1 MIPIYWHC
9 LEPKASDKDEKFVAG
24 TLNQLAQHLKAEPIK
39 LSISI
44 KRLGDKPNLAK
55 KIAKELGRLND
66 ETDAFSKCEGAIV
79 SAFYIG
85 GLIGNTYAAKLLVY
99 CSPYSKIALAAQ
111 RKAPHAKWGAT
122 CAFLAAVYSLNNKIA
137 IFHEALHLLGADDCY
152 IDDKP
157 YQKKPDCNF
166 EHCIMDYNPPEQWCE
181 NWPFICDKNID
192 LIR

>member
-1 MIPIYWHC
+1 MITIYWHC
-9 LEPKASDKDEKFVAG
+9 LEQTASEEDEKFVAG

-44 KRLGDKPNLAK
+44 KPLGDQPNLAK

-66 ETDAFSKCEGAIV
+66 ETDAFSKCEGAITY
-79 SAFYIG
+79 AFSTAN
-85 GLIGNTYAAKLLVY
+85 LIGNTYKAKLLVY
-99 CSPYSKIALAAQ
+99 CSPHSNIAIAAQ
-111 RKAPHAKWGAT
+111 RKAPHAKYGAT
-122 CAFLAAVYSLNNKIA
+122 CAFLAAVYSLNKKST

-152 IDDKP
+152 IEDKP
-157 YQKKPDCNF
+157 CQKKPDCNF
-166 EHCIMDYNPPEQWCE
+166 ERCIMDYNPPEEWCD